1 MCMTNDNSM
10 FDDFDTEI
18 QCEDFNDFVPTDDDY
33 EDFVP
38 EEEDDLLHDPD
49 DDLLMDE
56 EDLWFTDDGG
66 LTADAYQ
73 WLAQQDKENG
83 FC

>member
-38 EEEDDLLHDPD
+38 EEEDDLL
-49 DDLLMDE
+49 MDE